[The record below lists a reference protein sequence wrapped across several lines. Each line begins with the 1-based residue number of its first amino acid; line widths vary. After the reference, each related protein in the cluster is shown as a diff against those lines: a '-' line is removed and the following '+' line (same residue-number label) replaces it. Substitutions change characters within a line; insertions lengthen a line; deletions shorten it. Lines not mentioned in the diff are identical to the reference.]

1 MGISADYNDTSFA
14 TRCNF
19 RPPNWVS
26 EPLSMLPTP
35 QDRIAAQ
42 ECVGGDTKGP
52 DPTAAKVRF
61 AVDVEVL
68 GTYHKGTYVMY
79 PYLGS
84 HYDRVLV
91 VIRYI

>member
-35 QDRIAAQ
+35 KDQIAAQ

-52 DPTAAKVRF
+52 DLTAANVRF
-61 AVDVEVL
+61 AVDVEVV
-68 GTYHKGTYVMY
+68 GT
-79 PYLGS
+79 
-84 HYDRVLV
+84 
-91 VIRYI
+91 